1 MTREEILKNLVEE
14 FYEDFNECER
24 AQHLL
29 DCEYCELYKKY
40 GKCHLGEHITG
51 YQMPI
56 IEKAQADLLKE
67 FVEWL
72 KKRLDKQCTR
82 LKNSDEF
89 DLERSIGIHIVLAN
103 LDKHLEKFLEAKK

>member
-1 MTREEILKNLVEE
+1 MDREEILKNLVEE

-40 GKCHLGEHITG
+40 GRCHLGEYITG

-67 FVEWL
+67 FVEFA
-72 KKRLDKQCTR
+72 KGEFIKANYCYNDTYLDTM
-82 LKNSDEF
+82 
-89 DLERSIGIHIVLAN
+89 
-103 LDKHLEKFLEAKK
+103 LDMFLEERENG